1 MAGKDPEQ
9 MTLSLEAM
17 PPHAELEQI
26 HQVREQLLSVRSI
39 STDHIPLHGG
49 QKLR

>member
-26 HQVREQLLSVRSI
+26 HQVREQQQRLSVRSM
-39 STDHIPLHGG
+39 D
-49 QKLR
+49 

>member
-26 HQVREQLLSVRSI
+26 HQVRGQLLSVS
-39 STDHIPLHGG
+39 SMD
-49 QKLR
+49 